1 MPKYLIYKKEE
12 TKCNNIIKN
21 AKKMTNFDHV
31 TKENIKE
38 HNPNWPQNPNHPYK
52 MLIVGGS
59 GSGKNK
65 FII

>member
-1 MPKYLIYKKEE
+1 
-12 TKCNNIIKN
+12 
-21 AKKMTNFDHV
+21 MTNFDHV

-38 HNPNWPQNPNHPYK
+38 YNPNWPQNPNHPYK